1 MPTMTNLNTILTVA
15 YRDLLKFMRDRPR
28 IISSFVFPFVMI
40 LFLGES
46 LEASIGKAMGYDF
59 KLFVFTGV
67 YAQTLFQSAMIGI
80 ISLLDDRDNDFS
92 QEIFVAPVSRYAIIL
107 GKILGEAL
115 VAMAQGVGIL
125 VFGVLFVLMSDS
137 DLSAAQI
144 LSLIPVGFVAC
155 LLGGAFGMLILPK
168 LSGRQAA
175 DQIYPLLILPQYF
188 LAGVFVPF
196 ENQPK
201 VISALSVFSPLRYA
215 VDLTRGIFY
224 DGTSEFSRIVL
235 EKPLLNSAVAAG
247 MFGLF
252 LVLGTFLFVREER
265 NR

>member
-1 MPTMTNLNTILTVA
+1 MTNLNAILTVA

-46 LEASIGKAMGYDF
+46 LEASMGKAMGYDF

-67 YAQTLFQSAMIGI
+67 YAQTLFQSAMLGI

-92 QEIFVAPVSRYAIIL
+92 QEIFVSPVSRYAIII
-107 GKILGEAL
+107 GKVLGESL
-115 VAMAQGVGIL
+115 VAMAQGIGIIA
-125 VFGVLFVLMSDS
+125 FGVLLASVSGADI
-137 DLSAAQI
+137 SAAQV

-155 LLGGAFGMLILPK
+155 LLGGSFGMFILPK
-168 LSGRQAA
+168 LSNRRTA
-175 DQIYPLLILPQYF
+175 DQIFPFLILPQYF
-188 LAGVFVPF
+188 LAGVFTPF

-201 VISALSVFSPLRYA
+201 FISALSVLSPLRYA

-224 DGTSEFSRIVL
+224 NGTSDFTRVVL
-235 EKPLLNSAVAAG
+235 EKPLLNTAVMVG
-247 MFGLF
+247 MLGLF
-252 LVLGTFLFVREER
+252 LVSGTVLFVREER